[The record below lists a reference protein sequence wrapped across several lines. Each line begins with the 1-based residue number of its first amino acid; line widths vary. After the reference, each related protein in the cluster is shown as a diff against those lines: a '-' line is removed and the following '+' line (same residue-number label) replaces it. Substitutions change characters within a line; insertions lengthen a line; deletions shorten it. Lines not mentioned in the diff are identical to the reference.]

1 MHFVQSGGN
10 MGFDKVKYDN
20 DYAKNNYD
28 RIPINVPKG
37 KKELIKAY
45 AQIKGYSS
53 INAYVIALIDEDMN
67 KNKSFNVAS
76 TKLDTKN
83 LKG

>member
-1 MHFVQSGGN
+1 MAFEQ
-10 MGFDKVKYDN
+10 FKYQN
-20 DYAKNNYD
+20 DYNKEKYD

-45 AQIKGYSS
+45 ALSNGYGS

-67 KNKSFNVAS
+67 KTNGKIVAS
-76 TKLDTKN
+76 AKLDMKN
-83 LKG
+83 PRV

>member
-1 MHFVQSGGN
+1 MAFEQ
-10 MGFDKVKYDN
+10 FKYQN
-20 DYAKNNYD
+20 DYNKEKYD

-37 KKELIKAY
+37 KKETIKAY
-45 AQIKGYSS
+45 ALSKGYGS

-67 KNKSFNVAS
+67 KANGKIVAS
-76 TKLDTKN
+76 AKVDINN